1 MTAAHCLVLESP
13 YELSS
18 VVVVVGEHD
27 INDPNDGEEQIKV
40 AQVINHPYYIKY
52 PDYENTDFGKKK
64 TRSHITFAQN

>member
-1 MTAAHCLVLESP
+1 M
-13 YELSS
+13 
-18 VVVVVGEHD
+18 VVVGEHD